1 MATVVTNGSLIPNEV
16 SAPLDARTYCRNAEE
31 MSKVENA
38 YVGMHI
44 WLQEEGKEVIV
55 TSLKTYVFQ
64 HVTVVAVDQFVE
76 VPTHRALSVLMLTKP
91 EGYSHIQ
98 VRKSCLDQ
106 TFQQSEIILDTLN
119 NEEHRSK
126 LFCLHGDDIA
136 NSQWVACPE
145 AGFTAGYDNEQI
157 KLDLDFVNDLPVN
170 IYYAWYDDKRQ
181 LNDWQMTPFPATGAV
196 HVSETP
202 GTSEMPG
209 TSETP
214 GILSL
219 AKPEN
224 GLHLI
229 IRRAGEDGTRA
240 NSTVV
245 IDTLNDENSRNK
257 VTAYLD
263 AGTDGS
269 WVTCPADGFG
279 SPYDNAAVAVD
290 LSELQDLPATL
301 FYAWIG
307 EGGELADWKSI
318 IFPCSGAGSN
328 ISLPQDDSG
337 SQETTQTA
345 GNCILCLCTVAPQ
358 SLFDGLIWISGGRDT
373 PEYIAATGGIT
384 VLTEI
389 PENISS
395 LSNGTVLIGE

>member
-16 SAPLDARTYCRNAEE
+16 SAPLDARTYCRNAGE

-98 VRKSCLDQ
+98 VRKSRLDQ

-126 LFCLHGDDIA
+126 LLCLHGDDIA

-145 AGFTAGYDNEQI
+145 AGFTAEYDNEQI

-170 IYYAWYDDKRQ
+170 IYYAWYDDTRQ
-181 LNDWQMTPFPATGAV
+181 MNNWQMTPFPATGAV

-202 GTSEMPG
+202 GTSE
-209 TSETP
+209 TP

-219 AKPEN
+219 AKPAH

-245 IDTLNDENSRNK
+245 IDTLNDENARSK

-279 SPYDNAAVAVD
+279 SPYDSAAVAVD
-290 LSELQDLPATL
+290 LSELQNLPATL
-301 FYAWIG
+301 FYSWSG
-307 EGGELADWKSI
+307 EGGELSDWKSI
-318 IFPCSGAGSN
+318 IFPCSGGTGADNGKKSTGPQVTQ
-328 ISLPQDDSG
+328 IELVDFLPDSPD
-337 SQETTQTA
+337 ETT
-345 GNCILCLCTVAPQ
+345 LYL
-358 SLFDGLIWISGGRDT
+358 
-373 PEYIAATGGIT
+373 
-384 VLTEI
+384 I
-389 PENISS
+389 PEA
-395 LSNGTVLIGE
+395 

>member
-16 SAPLDARTYCRNAEE
+16 SAPLDARTYCRNAGE

-98 VRKSCLDQ
+98 VRKSRLDQ
-106 TFQQSEIILDTLN
+106 SFQQSEIILDTLN
-119 NEEHRSK
+119 NQEHRSK
-126 LFCLHGDDIA
+126 LLCLHGATIE
-136 NSQWVACPE
+136 NSQWIVCPE

-170 IYYAWYDDKRQ
+170 IYYAWYDDNRQ

-196 HVSETP
+196 TEQVVSSPVTP
-202 GTSEMPG
+202 DSPGMPEV
-209 TSETP
+209 TA
-214 GILSL
+214 ILSL
-219 AKPEN
+219 TKPAE
-224 GLHLI
+224 GLHLL
-229 IRRAGEDGTRA
+229 IRRAGDDGSRA
-240 NSTVV
+240 NSTLL
-245 IDTLNDENSRNK
+245 IDTLNDETSRSK
-257 VTAYLD
+257 VTGYLD

-269 WVTCPADGFG
+269 WVACPADGFG

-301 FYAWIG
+301 FYAWSG
-307 EGGELADWKSI
+307 EGGELSDWQSI
-318 IFPCSGAGSN
+318 IFPCSGGNSGNLTAGS
-328 ISLPQDDSG
+328 SLPGIPADIP
-337 SQETTQTA
+337 TQ
-345 GNCILCLCTVAPQ
+345 NFSVA
-358 SLFDGLIWISGGRDT
+358 LV
-373 PEYIAATGGIT
+373 EY
-384 VLTEI
+384 L
-389 PENISS
+389 PENPDAST
-395 LSNGTVLIGE
+395 LYLIPME